1 MDVMDM
7 RRGLMMAQGKSGRD
21 YSVEAAII
29 GKALEGRYENP
40 LVTVV
45 ASFAFYNAN
54 GLTSVSFPNCL
65 SIEDSAFRNCAN
77 LTSAYVPRASINV
90 SQNYAFGNCPKLE
103 RIALPAQRG
112 NFGMPLAFQN
122 DTALKVV
129 DIGSNAGGFTN
140 QSFVGCSSLDTL
152 ILRCAGSVWVMDNV
166 NVFNGTRFASGGAGG
181 TIYIPESLYS
191 HIGDGTALDYT
202 SANNWATVSGYG
214 TITWAKIEGSPYEHT
229 YADGTPV

>member
-1 MDVMDM
+1 
-7 RRGLMMAQGKSGRD
+7 MASVGKSGRD
-21 YSVEAAII
+21 YSIEAAII
-29 GKALEGRYENP
+29 GKALEGSYENP

-45 ASFAFYNAN
+45 ASFVFNKAY

-65 SIEDSAFRNCAN
+65 SIEDSAFRNCTN
-77 LTSAYVPRASINV
+77 LTSVYIPKANISVG
-90 SQNYAFGNCPKLE
+90 QNYAFGNCPKLV

-112 NFGMPLAFQN
+112 TMGMPLAFQN

-129 DIGSNAGGFTN
+129 DIGPNAGGFTN

-152 ILRCAGSVWVMDNV
+152 ILRCAESVWAMGNV

-191 HIGDGTALDYT
+191 HIGDGTVLDYT